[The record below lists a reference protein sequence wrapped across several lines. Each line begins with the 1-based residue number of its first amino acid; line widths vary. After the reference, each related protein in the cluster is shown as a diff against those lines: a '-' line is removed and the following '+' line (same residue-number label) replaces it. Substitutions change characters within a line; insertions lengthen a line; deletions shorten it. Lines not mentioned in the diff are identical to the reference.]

1 MYGQVGCPEG
11 NSVPLGGRFPK
22 EGSAFL
28 GTRLFLGKSS
38 VLYLCFRL
46 TLERG
51 WLRYLLCGQIA
62 VDRHF
67 LATVGQAD
75 FVQTRTKSEFAHRA
89 KSACPEKEAKVYQLP
104 SRRSDSDLVSLLPP
118 WISHGSCRHCTGFCT
133 VDCKRRRWTGC
144 PGTPSDRAC
153 TGAEAGHRPPA

>member
-1 MYGQVGCPEG
+1 MQREHPFDAGFPIGASSIPVGKGSLEG

-28 GTRLFLGKSS
+28 GTRLSLGKSN
-38 VLYLCFRL
+38 LCFRL

-51 WLRYLLCGQIA
+51 WLRHLLCGQIA

-75 FVQTRTKSEFAHRA
+75 FVRIRTESGFAQRA
-89 KSACPEKEAKVYQLP
+89 KSAWPEKEAKVYQLP
-104 SRRSDSDLVSLLPP
+104 SRRSDSALVSLLLLL
-118 WISHGSCRHCTGFCT
+118 IGNYR
-133 VDCKRRRWTGC
+133 
-144 PGTPSDRAC
+144 
-153 TGAEAGHRPPA
+153 